1 MRRINEA
8 RGRRT
13 MGQMETL
20 ATVSVPNNT
29 GWATYDE
36 DTLMKDVDET
46 EWTSFTGD
54 DVQDDMV
61 CFTVAS

>member
-1 MRRINEA
+1 
-8 RGRRT
+8 

-46 EWTSFTGD
+46 EWTGFTGD